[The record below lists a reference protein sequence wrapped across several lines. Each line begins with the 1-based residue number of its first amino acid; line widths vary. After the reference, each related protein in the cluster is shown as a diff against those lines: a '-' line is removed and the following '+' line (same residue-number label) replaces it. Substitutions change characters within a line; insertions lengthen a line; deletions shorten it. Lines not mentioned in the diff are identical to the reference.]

1 MAVETTEEWFRKFK
15 ELQDDY
21 DKKSTASG
29 TLTALPISS
38 RTTDATPLIT
48 FTDGQ
53 LLDLITHEFIEAL
66 SSDTQGTTTPIY
78 AANDSPVVTS
88 TSSTTIAFDHSDVPS
103 LSAQGDTLQMSL
115 PETPGQPTES
125 VITSDDE
132 ERRRKNS
139 LAAKRSRQ
147 RKKERQA
154 KMEQLVIQLEK
165 QNEDLRQEAV
175 RLENELEIIK
185 RHVMLH

>member
-1 MAVETTEEWFRKFK
+1 MTVETNEEWLRKFK

-21 DKKSTASG
+21 DKSIASG
-29 TLTALPISS
+29 ALTALPISS

-66 SSDTQGTTTPIY
+66 SSDTQETTTPLY
-78 AANDSPVVTS
+78 AANDNPVGSS
-88 TSSTTIAFDHSDVPS
+88 TSSTTIAFDHSNVSS
-103 LSAQGDTLQMSL
+103 LSPQGNTVEMSL
-115 PETPGQPTES
+115 PETRGRPTEN
-125 VITSDDE
+125 VITSNYE
-132 ERRRKNS
+132 ERKRKNN